1 MARLPRVTQK
11 IFAGSATNNGQFGS
25 AQAATFNLTNVL
37 ATIMALPAWGEGWLA
52 ATIGGSKFPPLEEFQ
67 ALEYVHSSQIA
78 YVLQQGIPEY
88 DAGTTYFMNNM
99 CAKAGTF
106 QIYGSVADNNT
117 GNALTNPTYWTF
129 LADLSNVGGASTGDI
144 KLTLKNAADSGWLLA
159 QDQVIGDATFNTA
172 VVANSMAITAGGAGH
187 AVGDYVFYQG
197 GAAIVVKGVSGG
209 AITSFNE
216 ISDGAYAATP
226 GAALT
231 QSFTTGSGTA
241 STLTITTTGLAGGLY
256 YSNAA
261 AQALFTLL
269 WTNFPD
275 YFCPVVGGRG
285 GSAAADWAAHKGI
298 RIPRAVGRVLGIAG
312 TGVSLTARN
321 LGQILG
327 DEHLAYHAHA
337 LTDPTHS
344 HTINDPTH
352 AHSIGSYNGY
362 GESIGGYIT
371 YNPANYNGNVAPGAT
386 STGISLN
393 ANSTGITINAQGTG
407 YGGNMQPT
415 LFINWMI
422 KL

>member
-1 MARLPRVTQK
+1 MARLPRVTQQ

-117 GNALTNPTYWTF
+117 GNALTNPTYWQF

-144 KLTLKNAADSGWLLA
+144 KPTLKNAADSGWLLA

-197 GAAIVVKGVSGG
+197 GAAIVVTGVSGG

-269 WTNFPD
+269 WTNFHD

-298 RIPRAVGRVLGIAG
+298 RVPRAVGRVLGIAG

-344 HTINDPTH
+344 HSVNDPTH
-352 AHSIGSYNGY
+352 THYAPSQSSGSD
-362 GESIGGYIT
+362 GGPVIAASN
-371 YNPANYNGNVAPGAT
+371 NPNTSAT
-386 STGISLN
+386 IYTASTGISLN
-393 ANSTGITINAQGTG
+393 ANSTGITINAAGTG